1 MSRRDAIAGFQPRL
15 RPVGC
20 RHAAFDHAAIVS
32 MRMPGSL
39 SAATSPQLEAPDRWA
54 LMLRYHGLAEQA
66 EEPRPCTAIL
76 GAAQVPAG
84 SEPAETVVLT
94 GAAPNANT
102 RAGRLASDHGRLRLM
117 IA

>member
-1 MSRRDAIAGFQPRL
+1 MLSRASSLVYGRSGVGTPPSIMPR
-15 RPVGC
+15 
-20 RHAAFDHAAIVS
+20 IVS
-32 MRMPGSL
+32 VRMPGSL